1 LREARTEPM
10 GSVLDELNRRGVIRA
25 AAAYVAIA
33 WGGTEILSFL
43 VDAFWGPSFAAPV
56 RTYLAILFVAGFP
69 VVMYLSWTRDLG
81 LRARRV
87 VGATVLGVLLV
98 AGLIWLLP
106 AQQPLPEATID
117 GTPTSAVNPK
127 SIAVLPFVDMSGN
140 GDNRYF
146 SDGVSEEIL
155 NLLARIPGLKVTSRT
170 SSFHFAGQD
179 LPLASIA
186 AELGVRHVLEGSV
199 RRSGSRIRITAQL
212 IDASDDSHVWSE
224 IYDREILDLFE
235 AQDEIAR
242 AIAEKL
248 RVTFEGARE
257 AARPTDSE
265 EAYDLY
271 LRGWHFL
278 RQSWTQE
285 NMIKARDHFLAA
297 LERDPGY
304 AQARALLAATW
315 VGLGNFRYVAGDEA
329 MQQAQ
334 RQAVAALELDDRLP
348 DAHWASGW
356 VAISYRFDRLT
367 AMNSFRRA
375 IELAPSN
382 YMGHQGMAW
391 ALMMGGRYEEALA
404 EAQRAHELDPLNVW
418 TRSTLAELAYK
429 RRDYEAALAQAR
441 ILQEVQ
447 PGDANNT
454 AFLAT
459 LYQLTGETAEARRVA
474 DEARSLAAGDPN
486 LELDAA
492 LAYAALGDRD
502 AALRILRQAV
512 ALHDSQYV
520 SPGSIAAVYASLG
533 EGDQAL
539 AWLERA
545 LAEHDSYVFNL
556 DYPLFD
562 PIRAEPRFV
571 ALCERLNMACG
582 VVGKDGDAGRP

>member
-1 LREARTEPM
+1 M
-10 GSVLDELNRRGVIRA
+10 GSALDELNRRGVIRA
-25 AAAYVAIA
+25 AAVYVAIA
-33 WGGTEILSFL
+33 WGATEILSFL
-43 VDAFWGPSFAAPV
+43 VDAFWGHVFAAPA

-87 VGATVLGVLLV
+87 VGASALGALLV

-106 AQQPLPEATID
+106 APQPQPEATIA
-117 GTPTSAVNPK
+117 GTPLSAVNPK
-127 SIAVLPFVDMSGN
+127 SIAVLPFVDLSGD
-140 GDNRYF
+140 GDNQYF

-155 NLLARIPGLKVTSRT
+155 NRLARIPGLKVTSRT
-170 SSFHFAGQD
+170 SSFHFAGRD
-179 LPLASIA
+179 LPLAGIA
-186 AELGVRHVLEGSV
+186 TQLGVRHVLEGSV
-199 RRSGSRIRITAQL
+199 RRSGSRVRITAQL
-212 IDASDDSHVWSE
+212 IDASDDSQVWSE
-224 IYDREILDLFE
+224 IYDREILDLFVV
-235 AQDEIAR
+235 QQEIAR
-242 AIAEKL
+242 AIADRL
-248 RVTFEGARE
+248 RVTFEGARDS
-257 AARPTDSE
+257 ARPTDSE

-278 RQSWTQE
+278 RQSWTQA

-315 VGLGNFRYVAGDEA
+315 VGLGNFRYVAGEEA

-334 RQAVAALELDDRLP
+334 QNATAALELDDRLP
-348 DAHWASGW
+348 DAHWARGW
-356 VAISYRFDRLT
+356 VAISYRFDRLA

-429 RRDYEAALAQAR
+429 MRDYEAALAQTQV
-441 ILQEVQ
+441 LQEVQ

-454 AFLAT
+454 AFVGT
-459 LYQLTGETAEARRVA
+459 LYRLTGATAEARRAA
-474 DEARSLAAGDPN
+474 DEALSLAAGDPN

-492 LAYAALGDRD
+492 QVYAALDDRD
-502 AALRILRQAV
+502 AALRILQRAE
-512 ALHDSQYV
+512 ALGASQYV

-533 EGDQAL
+533 EGEQAL
-539 AWLERA
+539 DWLERA
-545 LAEHDSYVFNL
+545 VAEYDSYVFNL

-562 PIRAEPRFV
+562 PIRAEPRFM

-582 VVGKDGDAGRP
+582 VAGRAGGASRP

>member
-1 LREARTEPM
+1 M
-10 GSVLDELNRRGVIRA
+10 LDELNRRGVIRA

-43 VDAFWGPSFAAPV
+43 VDAFWGPSLAAPA

-69 VVMYLSWTRDLG
+69 VAMYLSWTRDLG

-87 VGATVLGVLLV
+87 VAASALGALLV

-106 AQQPLPEATID
+106 APPPLPETTI
-117 GTPTSAVNPK
+117 GGARPSAVNPR
-127 SIAVLPFVDMSGN
+127 SIAVLPFVDMSVEGESQ
-140 GDNRYF
+140 YF

-186 AELGVRHVLEGSV
+186 AQLGVRHVLEGSV
-199 RRSGSRIRITAQL
+199 RRSGSRVRITAQL

-224 IYDREILDLFE
+224 IYDREVLDLFE

-242 AIAEKL
+242 AIADKL
-248 RVTFEGARE
+248 RVTFQGARDTG
-257 AARPTDSE
+257 RPTDSE

-278 RQSWTQE
+278 RQSWMQE
-285 NMIKARDHFLAA
+285 NMFKARDHFVAA
-297 LERDPGY
+297 LERDPGF

-315 VGLGNFRYVAGDEA
+315 VGLGNFRYVAGEQA
-329 MQQAQ
+329 MEQAEWH
-334 RQAVAALELDDRLP
+334 AAAALELDDRLP
-348 DAHWASGW
+348 DAHWARGW
-356 VAISYRFDRLT
+356 VAISYRFDRLE
-367 AMNSFRRA
+367 AANSFRRT

-391 ALMMGGRYEEALA
+391 ALMMGGRYEEAVY

-429 RRDYEAALAQAR
+429 RRDYEAALAQTQ
-441 ILQEVQ
+441 ILQETQ
-447 PGDANNT
+447 AGDANNT

-459 LYQLTGETAEARRVA
+459 LYQLTGATAEARRTA
-474 DEARSLAAGDPN
+474 DEAHSLAAGDPN
-486 LELDAA
+486 LELGAA
-492 LAYAALGDRD
+492 LAYATLGDRD
-502 AALRILRQAV
+502 AALRILRRAV
-512 ALHDSQYV
+512 ALGDSQYV

-533 EGDQAL
+533 ESEQAL
-539 AWLERA
+539 DWLERA
-545 LAEHDSYVFNL
+545 VAAYDSFVFNL

-571 ALCERLNMACG
+571 ELCERLNMTCG
-582 VVGKDGDAGRP
+582 IAEKVEGAGRP